1 MMPFVLSRL
10 GPVVASLVVALAVS
24 GCATHVP
31 PVPANASVG
40 AALPAAWPAPPKAS
54 NDAPPAIV
62 AAHFS
67 SLDVKRGELW
77 SGTFVTGTN
86 TASLEVRTNLFSID
100 VPRTSYGRFAF
111 QADIFDTPPIFVR
124 PYRLRVIARN
134 SAGQEAE
141 EDLPFEIR

>member
-1 MMPFVLSRL
+1 MP
-10 GPVVASLVVALAVS
+10 P
-24 GCATHVP
+24 
-31 PVPANASVG
+31 NASVG
-40 AALPAAWPAPPKAS
+40 AALPAGWPSPPNAT

-67 SLDVKRGELW
+67 SLEVKRGESW

-86 TASLEVRTNLFSID
+86 AASLEVRTNLFSID
-100 VPRTSYGRFAF
+100 VPRTSFGRFAF
-111 QADIFDTPPIFVR
+111 QADLFDTPPIFVR

-134 SAGQEAE
+134 SAGQETE

>member
-1 MMPFVLSRL
+1 MPSAFLRF
-10 GPVVASLVVALAVS
+10 GPVAASAALALVIG

-31 PVPANASVG
+31 AMPPNAGVG
-40 AALPAAWPAPPKAS
+40 DALPANWPAPPNAS
-54 NDAPPAIV
+54 NEVLPAIV

-67 SLDVKRGELW
+67 SLDVRRGNSW
-77 SGTFVTGTN
+77 SGTFVTSTN

-100 VPRTSYGRFAF
+100 VPRTAFGRFAF
-111 QADIFDTPPIFVR
+111 QVDIFDTPPIFVR

>member
-1 MMPFVLSRL
+1 MPFVFSRL
-10 GPVVASLVVALAVS
+10 RPVAASVAVALAVG

-31 PVPANASVG
+31 PMPANASVG
-40 AALPAAWPAPPKAS
+40 AALPAGWPAPPKAG

-67 SLDVKRGELW
+67 SLDVKRGESW
-77 SGTFVTGTN
+77 SGSFVTGTN

-100 VPRTSYGRFAF
+100 VPRTSFGRFAF